1 VVGRSNLTGRFL
13 SGIRPFLLY
22 IIDKELIFCGVK
34 QPLFCGGQRNVFSG
48 VKKPFFCEIKDL
60 FSVGHKSLF
69 RGPKFLSFLVKTVKN
84 GGASL
89 FSPDL
94 FSPFHIRK
102 NVDSKFF
109 YWEFFQTFV

>member
-1 VVGRSNLTGRFL
+1 MGAR
-13 SGIRPFLLY
+13 
-22 IIDKELIFCGVK
+22 

-48 VKKPFFCEIKDL
+48 VKKPFFCENKRL
-60 FSVGHKSLF
+60 FSVAQKSLF
-69 RGPKFLSFLVKTVKN
+69 RGPKFLSFLVKTRKN

-89 FSPDL
+89 FAQNL

>member
-1 VVGRSNLTGRFL
+1 VGARQ
-13 SGIRPFLLY
+13 PF
-22 IIDKELIFCGVK
+22 
-34 QPLFCGGQRNVFSG
+34 FCGGQRNVFSG
-48 VKKPFFCEIKDL
+48 VKKPFFCENKRL
-60 FSVGHKSLF
+60 FSVAQKSLF

-102 NVDSKFF
+102 NAGSKNF
-109 YWEFFQTFV
+109 Y